1 MSYRINTNS
10 ENIGKN
16 NKNEINYIGY
26 SYIYTIGCQMNSYD
40 SEKIA
45 SILDNIGYLKTDKL
59 EQADIVVCNTCS
71 IREKAQEKAFSF
83 LGTLANKK
91 LKNPNLISI
100 MSGCVAQQEGEKVF
114 KRIPHLDIVMG
125 TQAFARLP
133 NLIKLV
139 QLSKK
144 EPNAKKHIVDIEDSA
159 KIFESMPYFSKP
171 DFSQSHFEENANSFN
186 FKVKKDRFEV
196 KNDKYGA
203 KEENFED
210 KKVSRF
216 VTIMQGCD
224 NFCTYCIVP
233 YVRGRERSRTPQS
246 IVQEIKILA
255 DSGVKEVTLL
265 GQNVNSYG
273 KYNIEKKI
281 IKEDGLPQ
289 NGGVFQQDHQKNCT
303 FPELLAKIN
312 EINGIERIRFAT
324 SHPKDISDE
333 LIFAIRDLKKVCNQL
348 HLPVQSGSNA
358 ILKKMN
364 RGYTREKYLERISTL
379 RTHCPNIG
387 LSSDMIVG
395 FPSESREDFEQTLD
409 LIKTVEFDGLFA
421 FSYSDRPN
429 APAAKFSGAVD
440 EEEKMARLNELL
452 SLQEYYTQKKNQAL
466 VGTVQAVLVEGKSLK
481 NRHSDKLEIE
491 ANRLQMTGRTESGK
505 IVHFY
510 ADNINQGQIVGVY
523 IENAYPHSLW
533 GNLVEADNETRI

>member
-1 MSYRINTNS
+1 MSYS
-10 ENIGKN
+10 LDKN
-16 NKNEINYIGY
+16 HGSRADHADYIAHSDDPEKTSVMSHKGGVNHRGY
-26 SYIYTIGCQMNSYD
+26 AYVYTIGCQMNSYD

-45 SILDNIGYLKTDKL
+45 GILANLGYAKTGSLDK
-59 EQADIVVCNTCS
+59 ADIVVCNTCS

-91 LKNPNLISI
+91 RKNPNLISI
-100 MSGCVAQQEGEKVF
+100 MSGCVAQQEGENVF

-133 NLIKLV
+133 NLIEMLLYSRK
-139 QLSKK
+139 Q
-144 EPNAKKHIVDIEDSA
+144 PDGKKHISDIQESS
-159 KIFESMPYFSKP
+159 KIFELMPDLSDSGSLTP
-171 DFSQSHFEENANSFN
+171 D
-186 FKVKKDRFEV
+186 
-196 KNDKYGA
+196 Y
-203 KEENFED
+203 

-216 VTIMQGCD
+216 VTIMQGCN

-233 YVRGRERSRTPQS
+233 YVRGRERSRTPES
-246 IVQEIKILA
+246 IVEEITILA
-255 DSGVKEVTLL
+255 DSGVREVTLL

-273 KYNIEKKI
+273 YGEDKKNSENGHREK
-281 IKEDGLPQ
+281 
-289 NGGVFQQDHQKNCT
+289 NYST
-303 FPELLAKIN
+303 FPELLEKIN

-364 RGYTREKYLERISTL
+364 RGYTRERYIERISTL

-395 FPSESREDFEQTLD
+395 FPSESRDDFEQTLD
-409 LIKTVEFDGLFA
+409 LIRGVEFDGLFA

-429 APAAKFSGAVD
+429 APAAKFSGHVD
-440 EEEKMARLNELL
+440 EDEKMARLNELL
-452 SLQEYYTQKKNQAL
+452 DLQEHYTEKKNRLL
-466 VGTVQAVLVEGKSLK
+466 VGTVEPVLVEGKSLK
-481 NRHSDKLEIE
+481 KRQAEGDEIPASDHSKKVECLQGEPIS
-491 ANRLQMTGRTESGK
+491 RTSPRPQMTGRTESGK

-510 ADNINQGQIVGVY
+510 ADNINPGQIVDIY
-523 IENAYPHSLW
+523 IENSYPHSLW
-533 GNLVEADNETRI
+533 GSLVKAV